1 MARLIKPLTAVQ
13 IRNAKPRDTM
23 YKLFDGG
30 GLFLQ
35 VNPSGG
41 KYWKMKY
48 RKDDGKEGLLSFGQY
63 PAVSLEQAR
72 RKRDE
77 AKSQKAAG
85 LDPQEQ
91 KRLEKAERISSARNT
106 FEYIARAWMEV
117 HSTKVKPPTMRNNIR
132 IIENH
137 ILPYIGAIPIKKLK
151 APDFLEMLHHLE
163 NKGFL
168 FQAKRARIMASLVMR
183 YAVSIGLVEYD
194 PLPALKGSIKQHT
207 EKHRAAM
214 LDPVGLGEILRKIDS
229 YGGYPSTKS
238 ALQILPHV
246 FVRPGELLSARWKDI
261 DLETGEWRY
270 TASKTETQH
279 IVPLSNY
286 VLSILKNL
294 YTITGENKYVFKS
307 PFNKTQKGYINL
319 TTLYGAMLR
328 VGITPDQTCPHGF
341 RATAR
346 TLLEEVLGERYEFIE
361 QQLGHNVRD
370 PNGRAYNRTHHLVE
384 RKRMMERWSIYLVN
398 LRNGIN
404 KIPPYNPYNSK
415 EVQHESGYT
424 TQQISSAQ
432 SGF

>member
-91 KRLEKAERISSARNT
+91 KRQEKAERISSARNT
-106 FEYIARAWMEV
+106 FEYVARAWMEV
-117 HSTKVKPPTMRNNIR
+117 HSTKVKPQTMRNNIR

-137 ILPYIGAIPIKKLK
+137 ILPYIGSMPIKKLK

-194 PLPALKGSIKQHT
+194 PLPALKGSIKQHA

-261 DLETGEWRY
+261 DLEIGEWRY
-270 TASKTETQH
+270 TASKTETHH

-294 YTITGENKYVFKS
+294 YDITGDSEYVFKS
-307 PFNKTQKGYINL
+307 PFNKTVKGYINL

-398 LRNGIN
+398 LMNGIN
-404 KIPPYNPYNSK
+404 EIPPYNPYDP
-415 EVQHESGYT
+415 
-424 TQQISSAQ
+424 
-432 SGF
+432 